1 MKKSS
6 DQALVLNPSRV
17 KATASIKSQPR
28 TSASKRK
35 LTRGLRSEEEK
46 QSFISKGFK
55 PERKLVKKKAPVVDG
70 RREEIKSV
78 DAPTALVV
86 EKEISTKDE
95 ALINASL
102 RNHFIFTSL
111 TEENRLMLIE
121 QMKHYSLGR
130 FETVFEQAQPGN
142 NFFIVESGKLEVL
155 INNQRKNLLMPGD
168 SFGELALMHDSLRSA
183 TVRTIEKVT
192 LWGLDRRTFRTAVEA
207 VNAQNYLE
215 NRSFIDSVPLLQIL
229 NPTQREALVAS
240 LSTLKFTPGEKIVN
254 EGDPGDLFY
263 IIKEGSVTCTKED
276 IKIRT
281 LSKGEYFGE
290 QALLYNSPRTATV
303 SAIDEAKCVAIGRE
317 RLTKVLGS
325 QLQHIIYQNSLRMTL
340 DRSSDLSKLNKAQSD
355 NIFKV
360 LQVHSSVNNEIIVQ
374 KGIKKGTFLCF
385 IFKGKCKNASGT
397 TVAEQFSCIGD
408 KEISSPA
415 CDLLIEEN
423 ILADGEVD
431 YALISR
437 EDLEKCIGGEFNFVT
452 EHFEASSLLSRVQ
465 LLKGIPQLRQKE
477 IVRILKQHDFTDG
490 EIIVEQNRA
499 GDHFYIVKSGQ
510 VCVYKDGEFLRM
522 ITKLDY
528 FGERSIL
535 FNDFRSATI
544 IAKGNVSCWLLHK
557 SDFLRIID
565 ERMRFN
571 LLNRIELQDDSIR
584 LNDIRVVNL
593 LGKGMFGNVFLVVHK
608 IKRKLYALKSIERR
622 KIEAYELY
630 ENLVLE
636 RSIMMQLD
644 HTFILKIIRTFKDE
658 HRLYFLMEFVRG
670 SDLFDVLRVLG
681 LLEEKDSRFYA
692 ASLILILE
700 HLHERDIIYRDLKP
714 ENVMVDEE
722 GYLKLIDFGTAKI
735 VYGRTYTIVGTP
747 QYMAPEVIIGKGYG
761 AASDYWSLGI
771 MLYEFI
777 YGAVPFGEEDEDPYV
792 VYEQVLEH
800 RIKFP
805 NMQEYNP
812 HSKQLI
818 EQLLS
823 KNPAMRIGGSFEN
836 IKNHAWFSSFDWVSY
851 M

>member
-6 DQALVLNPSRV
+6 DNPSQS
-17 KATASIKSQPR
+17 ASRLYSKSSNSSTQPR
-28 TSASKRK
+28 PIASRRK
-35 LTRGLRSEEEK
+35 LTRGLRTEEEK
-46 QSFISKGFK
+46 QSFITKGFK
-55 PERKLVKKKAPVVDG
+55 PERKLAKKKAPVVDG

-86 EKEISTKDE
+86 QKEISTKDE

-130 FETVFEQAQPGN
+130 YEIIFEQGQPGN

-168 SFGELALMHDSLRSA
+168 SFGELALMHGSPRSA
-183 TVRTIEKVT
+183 TVRSIEKVT

-215 NRSFIDSVPLLQIL
+215 NRSFIDSVPLLSIL
-229 NPTQREALVAS
+229 NSSQHEALVAS
-240 LSTLKFTPGEKIVN
+240 LSTLKFAPGEKIVN

-263 IIKEGSVTCTKED
+263 IIKEGSVTCTKDD
-276 IKIRT
+276 IEIRT

-303 SAIDEAKCVAIGRE
+303 SAIDEVKCVAIGRE

-325 QLQHIIYQNSLRMTL
+325 QLQQIIYQNSLRMIL
-340 DRSSDLSKLNKAQSD
+340 DKSNDLRKLNKSQSD

-360 LQVHSSVNNEIIVQ
+360 LQVNSAYDNQVVVHKGTQKGTFICFILKGRCKNAEGEIIV
-374 KGIKKGTFLCF
+374 
-385 IFKGKCKNASGT
+385 
-397 TVAEQFSCIGD
+397 EQFGCIGD
-408 KEISSPA
+408 NEISLPKTSNTIVE
-415 CDLLIEEN
+415 D

-431 YALISR
+431 YAVISR
-437 EDLEKCIGGEFNFVT
+437 EDFEKCIGGEFQFVT

-465 LLKGIPQLRQKE
+465 LLKGITPQRQKE
-477 IVRILKQHDFTDG
+477 IVRMLKQQNYNDG
-490 EIIVEQNRA
+490 EVIVEQNRT
-499 GDHFYIVKSGQ
+499 GEHLYIIKSGQ
-510 VCVYKDGEFLRM
+510 VAVYKDGEFVRS

-535 FNDFRSATI
+535 FDEFRSATI
-544 IAKGNVSCWLLHK
+544 VAKGNVSCWLLHK
-557 SDFLRIID
+557 NDFLSIID
-565 ERMRFN
+565 ERIRFN
-571 LLNRIELQDDSIR
+571 MLNRIELQDDSIH
-584 LNDIRVVNL
+584 LDDIRIVRHI
-593 LGKGMFGNVFLVVHK
+593 GKGMFGNVFLVVHK
-608 IKRKLYALKSIERR
+608 QKRKLFALKTIDRR

-630 ENLVLE
+630 QNLVLE

-644 HTFILKIIRTFKDE
+644 HTFILKIIRTSKDS
-658 HRLYFLMEFVRG
+658 HRLYFIMEFVRG

-681 LLEEKDSRFYA
+681 LLEEKDCRFYT

-735 VYGRTYTIVGTP
+735 VNGRTYTIIGTP

-761 AASDYWSLGI
+761 VAADYWSLGI
-771 MLYEFI
+771 ILYEFI

-792 VYEQVLEH
+792 VYEKVLEH

-805 NMQEYNP
+805 SAQEYSP
-812 HSKQLI
+812 ATKQLI

-836 IKNHAWFSSFDWVSY
+836 LKKHPWFLEFDWVSY
-851 M
+851 I